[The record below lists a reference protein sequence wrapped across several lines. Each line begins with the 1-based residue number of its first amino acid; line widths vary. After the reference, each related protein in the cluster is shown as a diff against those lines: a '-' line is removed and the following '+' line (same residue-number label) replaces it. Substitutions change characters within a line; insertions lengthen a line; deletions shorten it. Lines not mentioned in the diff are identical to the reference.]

1 MLYILKRAGKMKKT
15 DLEHDNET
23 TIMDRVGLAKKMGHS
38 VNTSRKY
45 QQGKKI
51 DCMQL
56 CGCSGSA
63 AAGSGGVE
71 KTSPIGGIMGRVGS
85 GFY

>member
-1 MLYILKRAGKMKKT
+1 
-15 DLEHDNET
+15 
-23 TIMDRVGLAKKMGHS
+23 MGHS

-56 CGCSGSA
+56 CGCSG
-63 AAGSGGVE
+63 GVE